1 MSDCV
6 VKAEIIDIEII
17 IEEKRQ
23 SYGNKTV

>member
-17 IEEKRQ
+17 IEENRQ